1 MKKLFKFLKWTG
13 LIFFSL
19 LVIIITFIMLTWDK
33 KFEAP
38 YPNIKASTDSAVIDR
53 GKHLVYGPAHCGSC
67 HIPMEDISKAENG
80 DMVPLIGGLE
90 FDFPP
95 GKLRPPNLTPDMETG
110 IGKFTDEELARVLRH
125 MVGRDGRCIFPM
137 MPFAELSDDDLSA
150 IISFL
155 RSQQP
160 VKHEVKKTEYS
171 FLGKA
176 VLTFGLIK
184 PMGTKGNPP
193 KSVKPDSTIEY
204 GKYLANYVANCVGCH
219 TERDLKTGNF
229 IGVPFAGGFIFEPN
243 EMSKNKTFVS
253 PNLTPDVNT
262 GLIAEWSEKTFV
274 DRFKRGKV
282 HDGTPMPWGSFS
294 HMDDIELKALF
305 RYLHSLKPVEN
316 KIEKN
321 VYEVGEK
328 FVTK

>member
-1 MKKLFKFLKWTG
+1 MKKLLKILKWTLVSLVL
-13 LIFFSL
+13 LIVC
-19 LVIIITFIMLTWDK
+19 LVVFIQSSWDK
-33 KFEAP
+33 TFEAP
-38 YPNIKASTDSAVIDR
+38 YPTIVASKDSTVIAR
-53 GKHLVYGPAHCGSC
+53 GRHLVYGPAHCGSC

-80 DMVPLIGGLE
+80 EIVPLIGGVE

-95 GKLRPPNLTPDMETG
+95 GKLRPPNLTPDLETG
-110 IGKFTDEELARVLRH
+110 IGKFTDGELARVLRH

-137 MPFAELSDDDLSA
+137 MPFAELSDDDLTA
-150 IISFL
+150 IVSFL

-184 PMGTKGNPP
+184 PMGTQGNPP
-193 KSVKPDSTIEY
+193 KSVIQDSTIEY

-219 TERDLKTGNF
+219 TDRDLKTGEF
-229 IGVPFAGGFIFEPN
+229 IGVPFAGGFVFEPN

-262 GLIAEWSEKTFV
+262 GLITEWSERTFV

-294 HMDDIELKALF
+294 HMNDIELKALF
-305 RYLHSLKPVEN
+305 RYLQSLKPTEN
-316 KIEKN
+316 KIEKY
-321 VYEVGEK
+321 VYEIGEK
-328 FVTK
+328 IVAK